1 MSCQDSNDSLAFL
14 GWTTEEGSGRTDY
27 PVMQYDYIVTANTG
41 VSPFEGMLIVYDVWG
56 DVSERRNIVRFYMR
70 FTEKNK
76 YRLFFVKKPV

>member
-1 MSCQDSNDSLAFL
+1 MSCQDPNDSLAFF
-14 GWTTEEGSGRTDY
+14 GWTTEERLSREAIRLYCDRKYGGKSAVRKN
-27 PVMQYDYIVTANTG
+27 ILN
-41 VSPFEGMLIVYDVWG
+41 SG